1 MGSPRYSSSSLWQV
15 VTRPLYRRVR
25 CCPETSRLFSEP
37 MIKSLLKLAM
47 VLGVLAAIGV
57 ATGVINVKFKP
68 LG

>member
-1 MGSPRYSSSSLWQV
+1 MV
-15 VTRPLYRRVR
+15 
-25 CCPETSRLFSEP
+25 
-37 MIKSLLKLAM
+37 KSLFKLAL

>member
-1 MGSPRYSSSSLWQV
+1 ML
-15 VTRPLYRRVR
+15 
-25 CCPETSRLFSEP
+25 
-37 MIKSLLKLAM
+37 KSLFKLVF

>member
-1 MGSPRYSSSSLWQV
+1 
-15 VTRPLYRRVR
+15 
-25 CCPETSRLFSEP
+25 
-37 MIKSLLKLAM
+37 MIKSLFKLVV

>member
-1 MGSPRYSSSSLWQV
+1 
-15 VTRPLYRRVR
+15 
-25 CCPETSRLFSEP
+25 
-37 MIKSLLKLAM
+37 MIKSLLKLAV

>member
-1 MGSPRYSSSSLWQV
+1 MA
-15 VTRPLYRRVR
+15 
-25 CCPETSRLFSEP
+25 
-37 MIKSLLKLAM
+37 KSLLKLAV